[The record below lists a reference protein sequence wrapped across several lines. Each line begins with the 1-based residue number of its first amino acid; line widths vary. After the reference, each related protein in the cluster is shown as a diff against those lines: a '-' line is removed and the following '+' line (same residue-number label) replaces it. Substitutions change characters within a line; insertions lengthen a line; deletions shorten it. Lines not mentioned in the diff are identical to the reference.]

1 MVHGGRVDIAG
12 AKLLVMD
19 KTRSFIACGS
29 EGIGKRGRKFSVCQ
43 VCIYIM
49 GCAMFSYTTGDVL
62 PAVPDQRILVMK
74 DFIFIKHYNL

>member
-43 VCIYIM
+43 VCIYTCI
-49 GCAMFSYTTGDVL
+49 SWDVL
-62 PAVPDQRILVMK
+62 CFPTPQVM
-74 DFIFIKHYNL
+74 FYLLCLIRGYWL

>member
-29 EGIGKRGRKFSVCQ
+29 EGIGKRGRTFQSVRCA
-43 VCIYIM
+43 YI
-49 GCAMFSYTTGDVL
+49 SWDVL
-62 PAVPDQRILVMK
+62 CFPTPQVM
-74 DFIFIKHYNL
+74 FYLLCLIRGYWL